1 LVPNDA
7 DTHNSLGVA
16 YYGHGRVELA
26 ISETKRA
33 IEINPEHEKAYMNLG
48 IVYCFLEQYE
58 SAIDEIKRAIEIN
71 PKDTKVQRVM
81 EYIHDQLD
89 GKKTG

>member
-1 LVPNDA
+1 
-7 DTHNSLGVA
+7 
-16 YYGHGRVELA
+16 
-26 ISETKRA
+26 
-33 IEINPEHEKAYMNLG
+33 MNLG
-48 IVYCFLEQYE
+48 LVCCFMAQYE
-58 SAIDEIKRAIEIN
+58 SANDQIKRAIEIN